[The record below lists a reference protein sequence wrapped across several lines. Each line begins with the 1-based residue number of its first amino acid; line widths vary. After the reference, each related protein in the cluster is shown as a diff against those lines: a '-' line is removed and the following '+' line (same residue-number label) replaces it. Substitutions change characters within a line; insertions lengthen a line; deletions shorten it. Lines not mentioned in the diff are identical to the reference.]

1 MSSDPPQRTYIR
13 DTMTRL
19 PLIDMH
25 HVKFLPS
32 ELQLLEYLK
41 IPMCVYSCQIYVWL
55 FRCIYILYLL
65 QLVHEAIH
73 GMARISQTYF
83 QTLKNKHS

>member
-55 FRCIYILYLL
+55 FRCVYMLYLL

-73 GMARISQTYF
+73 GMATYLTNIF
-83 QTLKNKHS
+83 PNIEK